1 MSGEKMFKV
10 ILMCAMVFLVGTFGM
25 NVFSVFGPYMQM
37 RKDIK
42 QINKSLDTAANSIVI
57 SKTKLDS
64 LSKLL
69 QECNEYINNVK
80 KQVNIID
87 ARQQL
92 ENNNYRILD
101 ANLRKRLRTVIDSL
115 DRENADS
122 VISKIRTY

>member
-1 MSGEKMFKV
+1 MSGEKMFKI
-10 ILMCAMVFLVGTFGM
+10 ILICAMVFLVGTFGM
-25 NVFSVFGPYMQM
+25 NVFSVFGPSMQM

-92 ENNNYRILD
+92 ENNNFKILD
-101 ANLRKRLRTVIDSL
+101 AGLRKRLKTVIDSL